1 MSSKSTPNRRHL
13 ISAAAGLTLTG
24 LATNASVPYFF
35 TASPLAAQDSL
46 AASDKLTLGVIG
58 IGPRCTYDLKSIL
71 PFADVRCVAIADVQQ
86 TRRDAGKQLVDRH
99 YGNDDCQLYS
109 DFRQLLARDDID
121 TVLIATGDRWHAA
134 AAMLAAQAGKD
145 VYCEKPCGIT
155 IADCQAI
162 ESVFADTGRIFQA
175 GTQRR
180 SVANFATAVDLART
194 GQLGQLQELQ
204 ATVYVPTLDNTWL
217 PAQPTPDPEHCDWN
231 LWLGPAPWRP
241 YNEKYV
247 AGGWRGQYDF
257 DSGARLLD
265 WGAHTVD
272 LCQWA
277 NQADETLP
285 IEYIP
290 SDTQITCRYANG
302 VKLVIDFLEQP
313 FGDRGPRWV
322 TRLGTCPVR
331 FIGDEG
337 SVETGDA
344 GELLASAPT
353 LQQELSKA
361 KRVQGLDVTEH
372 ARNFFDSVRSRQK
385 TICNPS
391 VMRHSHI
398 ACHAAALSWI
408 LKRPLTID
416 PKTERFVNDDEA
428 NRLCKRP
435 ARDWA

>member
-134 AAMLAAQAGKD
+134 AAMLVAQAGKD

-175 GTQRR
+175 GTQPQR
-180 SVANFATAVDLART
+180 
-194 GQLGQLQELQ
+194 GQLC
-204 ATVYVPTLDNTWL
+204 NRRR
-217 PAQPTPDPEHCDWN
+217 
-231 LWLGPAPWRP
+231 LGPHR
-241 YNEKYV
+241 
-247 AGGWRGQYDF
+247 
-257 DSGARLLD
+257 S
-265 WGAHTVD
+265 
-272 LCQWA
+272 
-277 NQADETLP
+277 
-285 IEYIP
+285 
-290 SDTQITCRYANG
+290 
-302 VKLVIDFLEQP
+302 
-313 FGDRGPRWV
+313 
-322 TRLGTCPVR
+322 TR
-331 FIGDEG
+331 
-337 SVETGDA
+337 
-344 GELLASAPT
+344 SAPGAT
-353 LQQELSKA
+353 SD
-361 KRVQGLDVTEH
+361 RVR
-372 ARNFFDSVRSRQK
+372 A
-385 TICNPS
+385 NP
-391 VMRHSHI
+391 R
-398 ACHAAALSWI
+398 
-408 LKRPLTID
+408 
-416 PKTERFVNDDEA
+416 
-428 NRLCKRP
+428 
-435 ARDWA
+435 

>member
-1 MSSKSTPNRRHL
+1 MPLTSPNPNFSRRAFL
-13 ISAAAGLTLTG
+13 SRTAGLTT
-24 LATNASVPYFF
+24 AAAVPYFSA
-35 TASPLAAQDSL
+35 TNPAAAQRNIP
-46 AASDKLTLGVIG
+46 ATEKLTLGIIG
-58 IGPRCTYDLKSIL
+58 IGPRCIYDLKSIL
-71 PFADVRCVAIADVQQ
+71 AFDDVHCVAIADVQQ
-86 TRRDAGKQLVDRH
+86 SRRQAGKQLVDGH
-99 YGNDDCQLYS
+99 YGNTDCQLHT
-109 DFRQLLARDDID
+109 DFRELLAREDID

-134 AAMLAAQAGKD
+134 AAILAAQAGKD

-155 IADCQAI
+155 VADCQAI
-162 ESVFADTGRIFQA
+162 DQVFADTGRIFQA

-180 SVANFATAVDLART
+180 SVANFAQAVELARS
-194 GQLGQLQELQ
+194 GRLGNLQELQ

-217 PAQPTPDPEHCDWN
+217 PRQATPPVEQCDWN

-241 YNEKYV
+241 YNEQYV
-247 AGGWRGQYDF
+247 QGGWRGQYDF

-290 SDTQITCRYANG
+290 SQTHIDCRYANG
-302 VKLVIDFLEQP
+302 VKLVLDFLEQP
-313 FGDRGPRWV
+313 FGDRSPRWL

-344 GELLASAPT
+344 GELVASEAS
-353 LQQELSKA
+353 LQKELSRME
-361 KRVQGLDVTEH
+361 RVQGLDVTTH
-372 ARNFFDSVRSRQK
+372 ARNFFDCVKTRQS
-385 TICNPS
+385 TICRPS

-408 LKRPLTID
+408 LQRPLTIV
-416 PKTERFVNDDEA
+416 PATERFVDDEEA
-428 NRLCKRP
+428 NGLCSRP
-435 ARDWA
+435 AREWA

>member
-1 MSSKSTPNRRHL
+1 MPVPTPHNRRRFIAQTTSL
-13 ISAAAGLTLTG
+13 TAAT
-24 LATNASVPYFF
+24 VIPYFCS
-35 TASPLAAQDSL
+35 APLVAQG
-46 AASDKLTLGVIG
+46 AVPASDKLTLGVIG

-71 PFADVRCVAIADVQQ
+71 AFDDVQCVAIADVQQ
-86 TRRDAGKQLVDRH
+86 TRRQAGKQLVDNH
-99 YGNDDCQLYS
+99 YGNSDCQLYS
-109 DFRQLLARDDID
+109 DFRQLLERDDID
-121 TVLIATGDRWHAA
+121 TVLIATGDRWHATA
-134 AAMLAAQAGKD
+134 AILAAQAGKD

-162 ESVFADTGRIFQA
+162 DHAFAASGRIFQA

-180 SVANFATAVDLART
+180 SVANFAQAVKLART
-194 GQLGQLQELQ
+194 GRLGQLRELQ

-217 PAQPTPDPEHCDWN
+217 PPQPTPPAEQCDWN

-277 NQADETLP
+277 NQADDTLP
-285 IEYIP
+285 LEYIP
-290 SDTQITCRYANG
+290 SDTQIACRYANG
-302 VKLVIDFLEQP
+302 VKLLLDFLEQP
-313 FGDRGPRWV
+313 FGDRGPRWL

-344 GELLASAPT
+344 GELLASAT
-353 LQQELSKA
+353 ELQQELSKIE
-361 KRVQGLDVTEH
+361 RVQGLDVTTH
-372 ARNFFDSVRSRQK
+372 ARNFFDCVKTRQK
-385 TICNPS
+385 TICHPG
-391 VMRHSHI
+391 VMRRSHI

-416 PKTERFVNDDEA
+416 PKTELFVDDDEA

-435 ARDWA
+435 QRDWE

>member
-1 MSSKSTPNRRHL
+1 MSSNAASNRRRF
-13 ISAAAGLTLTG
+13 IVGAAGSALTG
-24 LATNASVPYFF
+24 LTASASIPYFF
-35 TASPLAAQDSL
+35 TASPLAAQDSI

-71 PFADVRCVAIADVQQ
+71 PFADVQCVAIADVQQ
-86 TRRDAGKQLVDRH
+86 TRRDAGKQLVDSH

-109 DFRQLLARDDID
+109 DFRQLLARDEID

-134 AAMLAAQAGKD
+134 AAILAAQAGKD

-162 ESVFADTGRIFQA
+162 DATFAETGRIFQA

-180 SVANFATAVDLART
+180 SVANFSTAVDLAHSGR
-194 GQLGQLQELQ
+194 LGQLQELQ
-204 ATVYVPTLDNTWL
+204 ATVYVPTLDNAWL
-217 PAQPTPDPEHCDWN
+217 PAQPTPEAEYCDWN

-241 YNEKYV
+241 FNEKYV

-277 NQADETLP
+277 NQADDTLP
-285 IEYIP
+285 LEYIP
-290 SDTQITCRYANG
+290 SDTQIACRYANG
-302 VKLVIDFLEQP
+302 VKLVLDFLEQP

-331 FIGDEG
+331 FIGSEG

-344 GELLASAPT
+344 GELLASEPA
-353 LQQELSKA
+353 LQQELAKA
-361 KRVQGLDVTEH
+361 KRAQGLDVTTH
-372 ARNFFDSVRSRQK
+372 ARNFFDCVRSRQK

-416 PKTERFVNDDEA
+416 PKTEKFVNDNEA